1 MKKRLFIALIILLM
15 LVPLSV
21 ASAKGKPLR
30 FETTY
35 NFVGHLGQTDGE
47 GRLLVWQG
55 EVFVSGGEDP
65 VGTAEWWMFFPG
77 GVDTG
82 NVNHWEDAIWKIYL
96 DDGGY
101 IQGKEWGSTTWIPG
115 GERANWRANGIV
127 EVATGGPG
135 DGYGYLE
142 GRPMHDGG
150 KVILPLGELPS
161 GTGKLHINK

>member
-1 MKKRLFIALIILLM
+1 MRKKLFIVLMLILM

-21 ASAKGKPLR
+21 ASAEGEALR

-35 NFVGHLGQTDGE
+35 NFVGHLGHTDGE
-47 GRLLVWQG
+47 CRLLVWQG
-55 EVFVSGGEDP
+55 EVFVHGGEDP

-101 IQGKEWGSTTWIPG
+101 IQGKEWGSTTRIPG

-135 DGYGYLE
+135 DGYGYLV

-150 KVILPLGELPS
+150 KVIFPTGEFPS

>member
-1 MKKRLFIALIILLM
+1 MRKKLIIVLMLILM

-21 ASAKGKPLR
+21 ASAKDKPLR

-35 NFVGHLGQTDGE
+35 NFVGHFGQIVE

-55 EVFVSGGEDP
+55 DVFVHGEEGP

-101 IQGKEWGSTTWIPG
+101 IQGKEWGSTTSIPG

-127 EVATGGPG
+127 EVATGG
-135 DGYGYLE
+135 YGYLE

-150 KVILPLGELPS
+150 KVIFPLGGLPY
-161 GTGKLHINK
+161 GTGKLHINN